1 MGGCVAVGVNDGTG
15 VDVRVWGAWVV
26 AVAGIGVAYFLVA
39 VGEITISVAVGV
51 RAAGG
56 VPGSVW
62 VGCVAVGVGAIPLPS
77 ADSVKTSEGS
87 ADSSGGF

>member
-1 MGGCVAVGVNDGTG
+1 MGVNDGTG
-15 VDVRVWGAWVV
+15 VDVRVWVALVV
-26 AVAGIGVAYFLVA
+26 AVAGIGVANFFVA

>member
-1 MGGCVAVGVNDGTG
+1 
-15 VDVRVWGAWVV
+15 
-26 AVAGIGVAYFLVA
+26 VA

-62 VGCVAVGVGAIPLPS
+62 VGCVAVGVRAIPLPS

-87 ADSSGGF
+87 ANSCGGF